1 MKSCMIILLCNCRAI
16 EVYNRYKVPMSNLY
30 EAQHV
35 DTQSERAVSGPL
47 RYTDTCIF
55 WIQCNQDGKICVT
68 PKH

>member
-1 MKSCMIILLCNCRAI
+1 M
-16 EVYNRYKVPMSNLY
+16 YHRYKVPMSNLY

-55 WIQCNQDGKICVT
+55 WIKCNQDGKICIT